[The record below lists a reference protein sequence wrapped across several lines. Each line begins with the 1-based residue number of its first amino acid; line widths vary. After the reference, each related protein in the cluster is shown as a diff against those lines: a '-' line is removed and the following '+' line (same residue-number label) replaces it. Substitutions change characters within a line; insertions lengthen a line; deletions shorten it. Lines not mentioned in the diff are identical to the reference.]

1 MRKKTYTQHVGVL
14 LTKESYQ
21 KLISITDKMELPI
34 SEFVRDIIEAELDQ
48 FKEKGEGD
56 NREW

>member
-1 MRKKTYTQHVGVL
+1 MRKKNFTRHVGVML
-14 LTKESYQ
+14 AEESYQ
-21 KLISITDKMELPI
+21 KLIRITDKVELPI

-56 NREW
+56 NGE

>member
-34 SEFVRDIIEAELDQ
+34 SEFVRDIIEAELRGPRTHHLGAGRD
-48 FKEKGEGD
+48 
-56 NREW
+56 

>member
-1 MRKKTYTQHVGVL
+1 MRKKNFTRPVGVL
-14 LTKESYQ
+14 LTEESYQ
-21 KLISITDKMELPI
+21 KLIRITDKVELPI

-56 NREW
+56 NGE